1 MKIGTIKTII
11 IILLFS
17 CLVGC
22 DRLNL
27 NDSLVGDRPSQ
38 LPVLA
43 ANNSNLTETTAP
55 KTIRKLSQRLLRRTT
70 TEPALTVGQNLQQDS
85 PQIKIIAPK
94 IGQTLKGTDVAIE
107 LAVEDFSVFKDDRFG
122 LGNHINLIIDNEPPQ
137 AIYSV
142 EEPIII
148 KNLAPGTHTIRAF
161 AVRPWGESVK
171 TKEAYAQ
178 TTFNVLT
185 ETQDN
190 LPNPD
195 YPLLTY
201 NSPTGT
207 YGAEPILLDF
217 YLSNSDLD
225 IDKSNNLEQYSVKAT
240 VNGTS
245 FIINDWQPYYL
256 TGFETGDNWI
266 QLELIDRG
274 STIENAFNNTVR
286 VFKYDPQQEDALAKL
301 VTERVSFNDA
311 KLIVNPDSYIKPAQT
326 PEIIDFEAIAEPET
340 VIVDE
345 SEEEAISLA
354 PETSD
359 RNLNNQTEIS
369 KIDSVAEPTAI
380 VPLVEQKSEDIK
392 VLVDDDLSK
401 QIETTAIDSVNRE
414 LSPLVDSRDKPADLS
429 TIENAEPEIKAP
441 LTADK
446 AQKIIISEPDASE
459 NPVAEITIPQPKS
472 VEITESEIAITIPDS
487 QTQPDPDLQERSPKA
502 TLWWKK
508 ILVGIRQTIEALA
521 RKLPSEV

>member
-1 MKIGTIKTII
+1 M
-11 IILLFS
+11 LFRS
-17 CLVGC
+17 
-22 DRLNL
+22 
-27 NDSLVGDRPSQ
+27 
-38 LPVLA
+38 
-43 ANNSNLTETTAP
+43 
-55 KTIRKLSQRLLRRTT
+55 
-70 TEPALTVGQNLQQDS
+70 
-85 PQIKIIAPK
+85 
-94 IGQTLKGTDVAIE
+94 
-107 LAVEDFSVFKDDRFG
+107 
-122 LGNHINLIIDNEPPQ
+122 DNEPLQ
-137 AIYSV
+137 AIYNV

-217 YLSNSDLD
+217 YLSNSD
-225 IDKSNNLEQYSVKAT
+225 IATDKSNNLEQYSVKAT

-245 FIINDWQPYYL
+245 FIIDDWQPYYL

-286 VFKYDPQQEDALAKL
+286 VFQYDPQQEDALAKL
-301 VTERVSFNDA
+301 VTDRLSFNDA
-311 KLIVNPDSYIKPAQT
+311 KSIVNRDNVKPVES
-326 PEIIDFEAIAEPET
+326 PEIIDFEEITEPD
-340 VIVDE
+340 VVVGDE
-345 SEEEAISLA
+345 VNSLT

-359 RNLNNQTEIS
+359 RNERTEVFE
-369 KIDSVAEPTAI
+369 IDSVTEPTAI
-380 VPLVEQKSEDIK
+380 APLVEQKSEDIE
-392 VLVDDDLSK
+392 VLVEDNLNEQVENATDFDRKPS
-401 QIETTAIDSVNRE
+401 
-414 LSPLVDSRDKPADLS
+414 LVDSLDKPAVS
-429 TIENAEPEIKAP
+429 ITENAIELETEALI
-441 LTADK
+441 D
-446 AQKIIISEPDASE
+446 AQKIIISELDASG
-459 NPVAEITIPQPKS
+459 NPVAEIIIPQPNS
-472 VEITESEIAITIPDS
+472 VEITESEIAITIPEP
-487 QTQPDPDLQERSPKA
+487 QIQPNLDLPERSPKA

-508 ILVGIRQTIEALA
+508 ILVGIRQTIEAIA
-521 RKLPSEV
+521 KKLPSEV

>member
-1 MKIGTIKTII
+1 MKTVKTII

-17 CLVGC
+17 CLIGC
-22 DRLNL
+22 ERLNL
-27 NDSLVGDRPSQ
+27 GDFLIGDRPSE
-38 LPVLA
+38 LPVSA
-43 ANNSNLTETTAP
+43 ANNSSLAETSAP
-55 KTIRKLSQRLLRRTT
+55 KIIRKLS
-70 TEPALTVGQNLQQDS
+70 QNLQQDS
-85 PQIKIIAPK
+85 PRIKIVAPEA
-94 IGQTLKGTDVAIE
+94 GQTLEGTDVEIE
-107 LAVEDFSVFKDDRFG
+107 LAVEDFLVFKDDSLG
-122 LGNHINLIIDNEPPQ
+122 LGNHINLIIDNELVQ
-137 AIYSV
+137 AIYNI

-148 KNLAPGTHTIRAF
+148 NNLAPGTHTIRVF

-171 TKEAYAQ
+171 SKEAYAQ
-178 TTFNVLT
+178 TSFNVLT

-217 YLSNSDLD
+217 YLNDSNFRSGNS
-225 IDKSNNLEQYSVKAT
+225 INLEQYSVKAT

-245 FIINDWQPYYL
+245 FLINDWQPYYL
-256 TGFETGDNWI
+256 TGFEPGDNWI
-266 QLELIDRG
+266 KLELIDRSG
-274 STIENAFNNTVR
+274 NTIENAFNNTVR
-286 VFKYDPQQEDALAKL
+286 VFEYDPQQEDALAKL